1 MSKRES
7 FTEVI
12 SYVVPQDDVLVFQLS
27 RIDQAQY
34 FGAPIKFNP
43 SNVELTYKQS
53 LGYFKPLGPNK
64 TLFKFIIN
72 CDP

>member
-7 FTEVI
+7 YAEVI

-34 FGAPIKFNP
+34 FGVPIKFNP
-43 SNVELTYKQS
+43 SNVELTYK
-53 LGYFKPLGPNK
+53 
-64 TLFKFIIN
+64 
-72 CDP
+72 